1 VSIAVANRLAPRKL
15 FLCIRFMLFLLE
27 KTITPL
33 FGTRWHTALK
43 RSLRGDVQHENPPG
57 VTERWPSGGREV
69 IEP

>member
-1 VSIAVANRLAPRKL
+1 
-15 FLCIRFMLFLLE
+15 MLFLLE

-43 RSLRGDVQHENPPG
+43 RSLRGDVKHENPPG